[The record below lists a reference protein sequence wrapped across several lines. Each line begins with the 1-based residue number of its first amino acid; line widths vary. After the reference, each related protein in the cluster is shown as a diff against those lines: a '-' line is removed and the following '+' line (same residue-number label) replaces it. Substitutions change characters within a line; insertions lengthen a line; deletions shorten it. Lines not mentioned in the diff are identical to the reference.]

1 MRGLTV
7 RDRSR
12 VTTLDAVP
20 PTITTTDRPLEKLSG
35 DAVVIGVGKGPS
47 GLLSTPGSEAVDRL
61 LGGKLFAALADLG
74 VRGAEEEVTRL
85 PSFGQGPFP
94 VVVAVGLGA
103 PYADGGYSPEVVRRA
118 AGAASRALPG
128 RGSVVTLLAAV
139 GGTPDVERLHAVGEG
154 SLLGAYE
161 FTEYKSDLPADRPTP
176 PSSFEVVVPDVGAAK
191 EPLKHIRAVADAIWL
206 VRDLVN
212 TPPNDLYPAELA
224 ARGAAAGQKAGLSVE
239 VLDEKALE
247 AGRYGGILA
256 VGQGSARGPRLLRLT
271 YKGKKAKKKIALVG
285 KGITFD
291 SGGLSIK
298 PALNMQNMKS
308 DMAGAAAVIATI
320 CLVADLGL
328 PVEVTAT
335 VPIAENLPGGS
346 AYRPADIVTFRNG
359 KKAEITNTD
368 AEGRVILADAI
379 ARAAEDAPDALLE
392 TSTLTGAQQVAL
404 GNRTSG
410 VMGSDALRD
419 AVVAAGRRVGEGMWP
434 MPLPVELRRGIDSPI
449 ADFVNANADR
459 FGGMLVGGHFLAEFV
474 PDGLPWAHIDVA
486 GPAYNTQS
494 PWGCTPKGGTGVP
507 VRTLL
512 ATIED
517 LIAE

>member
-1 MRGLTV
+1 
-7 RDRSR
+7 
-12 VTTLDAVP
+12 
-20 PTITTTDRPLEKLSG
+20 
-35 DAVVIGVGKGPS
+35 
-47 GLLSTPGSEAVDRL
+47 
-61 LGGKLFAALADLG
+61 
-74 VRGAEEEVTRL
+74 
-85 PSFGQGPFP
+85 
-94 VVVAVGLGA
+94 
-103 PYADGGYSPEVVRRA
+103 
-118 AGAASRALPG
+118 
-128 RGSVVTLLAAV
+128 
-139 GGTPDVERLHAVGEG
+139 
-154 SLLGAYE
+154 
-161 FTEYKSDLPADRPTP
+161 
-176 PSSFEVVVPDVGAAK
+176 VVPDVGAAK

-247 AGRYGGILA
+247 GGRYGGILA

-517 LIAE
+517 LIAG